1 MTLQRSI
8 SIEDISMKLK
18 PILGSKIDE
27 LYFRY
32 SMSES
37 PEERIQIVQ
46 ILNALYQKYL
56 GKFLD
61 KKVLLEPPEKSAVSG
76 EYEISKVVYAD
87 KELFPFALREHDWPR
102 HVCISGMSGS
112 GKTTLALN
120 ILQRFIEKDKPF
132 LVFDWKKSF
141 RSLIHT
147 DPSIMC
153 FTVGNDS
160 VSNLF
165 KTNIN
170 RPPEGVSPKE
180 WINTLCDLL
189 TESFC
194 VSFGVHKILLETLDE
209 VFEGW
214 GVYKGSPHYPNWQH
228 IKKMLEIRA
237 REARGREATWYESAL
252 RIATVLTFGDFGKV
266 INYDGKKSLSV
277 EELFDKKIIFELNS
291 LGNVEKKFFAEY
303 ILTYIFKLK
312 KANSEKTT
320 EGFKHA
326 ILVDEAHN
334 IFLKSKTYFVSESVT
349 DMIYREM
356 REYGTCLICLDQHI
370 SKLSDTVKGNS
381 ACHIAFQQQLPQDVY
396 DVSSIMQLPEKR
408 EIFTQLPVG
417 FAVVKLSERY
427 TSPFLIK
434 VPYTDLRNSTI
445 SDEKI
450 ASKMDCV
457 IQGIEV
463 EKSDPEFREDLIG
476 EEKYYVDNRENI
488 QEKDIKINLEI
499 PEIPENA
506 GELSGT
512 LEITKEIQCQT
523 NSLENT
529 KEITGLTSVQE
540 VLYDFIKKQI
550 SKGRTIK
557 EAEKMLEEGLSEKLY
572 KEADIFL
579 ATNYALGRVLTKTDY
594 LNFINVNQLSYQ
606 EEPSNDIN
614 FNANLTETAKVSDK
628 SLSEEEK
635 FVDFLRKNPAHNNST
650 VEIYRKIG
658 LSTRK
663 GNILKNKLLARG
675 IIKVTEERS
684 DKGWKKIIRLNINKT
699 IN

>member
-1 MTLQRSI
+1 MTLQRSL
-8 SIEDISMKLK
+8 SIEEISTKLK
-18 PILGSKIDE
+18 PILGNKIDE

-37 PEERIQIVQ
+37 PEERSQIVQ
-46 ILNALYQKYL
+46 ILSALYQKHL

-61 KKVLLEPPEKSAVSG
+61 KKVLLEPPEQSAVSG
-76 EYEISKVVYAD
+76 EYELSKVIYAN
-87 KELFPFALREHDWPR
+87 KELFPFALREQDWPR
-102 HVCISGMSGS
+102 HVCISGMSGG

-120 ILQRFIEKDKPF
+120 ILQKFIEKDKPF

-153 FTVGNDS
+153 FTVGNNS
-160 VSNLF
+160 ISNLF

-170 RPPEGVSPKE
+170 IPPKGVSPKE

-214 GVYKGSPHYPNWQH
+214 EVYKGSQHYPNWMH
-228 IKKMLEIRA
+228 IKKMLEIKS

-277 EELFDKKIIFELNS
+277 DELFDKKVIFELNS

-312 KANSEKTT
+312 KANSQKNQET
-320 EGFKHA
+320 FNHA

-445 SDEKI
+445 SDENI

-457 IQGIEV
+457 IQGVEV
-463 EKSDPEFREDLIG
+463 EKSDPEFREALIPSQN
-476 EEKYYVDNRENI
+476 EIEI
-488 QEKDIKINLEI
+488 SLEI
-499 PEIPENA
+499 PEITEN
-506 GELSGT
+506 EESN
-512 LEITKEIQCQT
+512 LEIIERI
-523 NSLENT
+523 EDRGYE
-529 KEITGLTSVQE
+529 KEITGLTSTQD
-540 VLYDFIKKQI
+540 VLYDFIKKQVE
-550 SKGRTIK
+550 KGKTIK
-557 EAEKMLEEGLSEKLY
+557 EAEKILSEGLSEKLY
-572 KEADIFL
+572 KESDVFL
-579 ATNYALGRVLTKTDY
+579 AGNYALGRILTKSNY
-594 LNFINVNQLSYQ
+594 LNSIKTNQLDHLR
-606 EEPSNDIN
+606 EEPNNTTNEEIIHN
-614 FNANLTETAKVSDK
+614 QVIEVSSEDD
-628 SLSEEEK
+628 SFYRSSSEEQR
-635 FVDFLRKNPAHNNST
+635 FIDFLEKNPYHKNST
-650 VEIYRKIG
+650 VELYNKIG

-663 GNILKNKLLARG
+663 GNILKNKLLSKG
-675 IIKVTEERS
+675 LIKVQEERS
-684 DKGWKKIIRLNINKT
+684 DKGWKKIIKLNTNK
-699 IN
+699 IHK

>member
-1 MTLQRSI
+1 MTLQRSL
-8 SIEDISMKLK
+8 SIEDISTKLK

-37 PEERIQIVQ
+37 LEERTQIIQI
-46 ILNALYQKYL
+46 LSALYQKYL
-56 GKFLD
+56 GQFLD

-76 EYEISKVVYAD
+76 EYEIAKVVYAN
-87 KELFPFALREHDWPR
+87 KELFPFALREQDWPR

-141 RSLIHT
+141 RSLINT

-153 FTVGNDS
+153 FTVGNES
-160 VSNLF
+160 ISNLF

-170 RPPEGVSPKE
+170 IPPKGVSPKE

-228 IKKMLEIRA
+228 IKKMLEIKA
-237 REARGREATWYESAL
+237 REAKGREATWFESAL
-252 RIATVLTFGDFGKV
+252 RIASVLTFGDFGKV

-277 EELFDKKIIFELNS
+277 EELFDKKVIFELNS

-303 ILTYIFKLK
+303 LLTYIFKLK

-320 EGFKHA
+320 EGFNHA

-370 SKLSDTVKGNS
+370 SKLSDTVTGNS
-381 ACHIAFQQQLPQDVY
+381 TCHIAFQQQLPQDVY

-417 FAVVKLSERY
+417 YAVVKLSERY

-450 ASKMDCV
+450 TSKMDCV

-463 EKSDPEFREDLIG
+463 EKTDPEFREALIG
-476 EEKYYVDNRENI
+476 EEKPHSISSIIEESMKEKSTENELEI
-488 QEKDIKINLEI
+488 SLEI
-499 PEIPENA
+499 PEIPENI
-506 GELSGT
+506 EDKPEKL
-512 LEITKEIQCQT
+512 
-523 NSLENT
+523 
-529 KEITGLTSVQE
+529 EITGLTSVQD
-540 VLYDFIKKQI
+540 VLYDFIRKQV

-557 EAEKMLEEGLSEKLY
+557 EAEKMLEEGLPEKLY

-579 ATNYALGRVLTKTDY
+579 ATNYALGRILTKSDY
-594 LNFINVNQLSYQ
+594 INSINVNQLSYQ
-606 EEPSNDIN
+606 EEP
-614 FNANLTETAKVSDK
+614 FNLIEIETYTSPKNP
-628 SLSEEEK
+628 SEEEK
-635 FVDFLRKNPAHNNST
+635 FVDFLKKNPNHTKST
-650 VEIYRKIG
+650 VEIYKLIG
-658 LSTRK
+658 VSTRK
-663 GNILKNKLLARG
+663 GNILKNKLLSKG
-675 IIKVTEERS
+675 IIKVQS
-684 DKGWKKIIRLNINKT
+684 IKLILFIKYSKIQQKYL
-699 IN
+699 

>member
-1 MTLQRSI
+1 MTYQKSL
-8 SIEDISMKLK
+8 SIEEISSKLK
-18 PILGSKIDE
+18 PILGRKIDE

-37 PEERIQIVQ
+37 SEERNQIIQILSV
-46 ILNALYQKYL
+46 LYQKYL
-56 GKFLD
+56 GQFLD
-61 KKVLLEPPEKSAVSG
+61 KKVLLEPPEQFAVSG
-76 EYEISKVVYAD
+76 EYELSKVVYAN
-87 KELFPFALREHDWPR
+87 KELFPFSLREQDWPR

-120 ILQRFIEKDKPF
+120 ILQKFIEKDKPF

-141 RSLIHT
+141 RSLINS
-147 DPSIMC
+147 DPSVMC

-160 VSNLF
+160 ISNLF

-170 RPPEGVSPKE
+170 IPPKGVSPKE

-214 GVYKGSPHYPNWQH
+214 EVYKGSQHYPNWQH
-228 IKKMLEIRA
+228 IKRMLEIKA
-237 REARGREATWYESAL
+237 KEARGREATWYESAL

-277 EELFDKKIIFELNS
+277 EELFDKRVIFELNS

-312 KANSEKTT
+312 KANSEKVS
-320 EGFKHA
+320 EGFNHA

-334 IFLKSKTYFVSESVT
+334 IFLKGKTYFVSESVT

-396 DVSSIMQLPEKR
+396 DISSIMQLPEKK

-417 FAVVKLSERY
+417 YAVVKLSERY
-427 TSPFLIK
+427 NNPFLIK
-434 VPYTDLRNSTI
+434 VPYTDLRNYTI

-450 ASKMDCV
+450 TSKMDCE

-463 EKSDPEFREDLIG
+463 EKSDPEFREALIG
-476 EEKYYVDNRENI
+476 DNPQIELQFEI
-488 QEKDIKINLEI
+488 QEM
-499 PEIPENA
+499 PEIPRISENNEDNA
-506 GELSGT
+506 PKT
-512 LEITKEIQCQT
+512 YIQE
-523 NSLENT
+523 NKVENFSL
-529 KEITGLTSVQE
+529 LTSVQE
-540 VLYDFIKKQI
+540 VLYNFIKKQVQERGL
-550 SKGRTIK
+550 SIK
-557 EAEKMLEEGLSEKLY
+557 EAEKLLEQGLSEKLY
-572 KEADIFL
+572 KESDIFL
-579 ATNYALGRVLTKTDY
+579 ATNYFLEKVITKEDYLDSIRDVKLSNSKTDISIEGDSY
-594 LNFINVNQLSYQ
+594 VKPTMSNSQNVFVNNKTQ
-606 EEPSNDIN
+606 
-614 FNANLTETAKVSDK
+614 
-628 SLSEEEK
+628 SLASSEEQT
-635 FVDFLRKNPAHNNST
+635 FLSFLRSNPNHSLNT
-650 VEIYRKIG
+650 VEIYRKMG

-663 GNILKNKLLARG
+663 GNIAKNNLLSKG
-675 IIKVTEERS
+675 IIKVYEERS
-684 DKGWKKIIRLNINKT
+684 EKGWRKIIRLNRN
-699 IN
+699 

>member
-1 MTLQRSI
+1 MTLQRSL
-8 SIEDISMKLK
+8 SIEDISTKLK

-37 PEERIQIVQ
+37 LEEKNQIIQI
-46 ILNALYQKYL
+46 LSALYQKYL

-61 KKVLLEPPEKSAVSG
+61 KRVLLEPPTQSAVSG
-76 EYEISKVVYAD
+76 EYEISKVVYAN

-120 ILQRFIEKDKPF
+120 ILQRFIEKNKPF
-132 LVFDWKKSF
+132 FVFDWKKSF

-228 IKKMLEIRA
+228 IKKMLEIKA

-277 EELFDKKIIFELNS
+277 EELFDKRIIFELNS

-303 ILTYIFKLK
+303 LLTYIFKLK

-320 EGFKHA
+320 DGFNHA

-370 SKLSDTVKGNS
+370 SKLSDTVTGNS

-396 DVSSIMQLPEKR
+396 DISSIMQLPEKR

-417 FAVVKLSERY
+417 YAVVKLSERY
-427 TSPFLIK
+427 TYPFLIK

-450 ASKMDCV
+450 KNKMDCV

-463 EKSDPEFREDLIG
+463 EKSDPEFREALIG
-476 EEKYYVDNRENI
+476 EQKLDIDNTENI
-488 QEKDIKINLEI
+488 QENELEISLEI
-499 PEIPENA
+499 PEISENIKYKPEK
-506 GELSGT
+506 
-512 LEITKEIQCQT
+512 I
-523 NSLENT
+523 
-529 KEITGLTSVQE
+529 EITGLTSTQD
-540 VLYDFIKKQI
+540 VLYDFIKKQVE
-550 SKGRTIK
+550 KGRTIK
-557 EAEKMLEEGLSEKLY
+557 KAEKMLEEGLPEKLY
-572 KEADIFL
+572 KEADIFI
-579 ATNYALGRVLTKTDY
+579 ATNYALGRVLTKADY
-594 LNFINVNQLSYQ
+594 INSINVNQLGYQ
-606 EEPSNDIN
+606 EEPSNYVN
-614 FNANLTETAKVSDK
+614 STANLTEAYNSNRY
-628 SLSEEEK
+628 LSEEQR
-635 FVDFLRKNPAHNNST
+635 FIDFLRKNSSHTNST
-650 VEIYRKIG
+650 VEIYKKIG

-663 GNILKNKLLARG
+663 GNILKNKLLAKG
-675 IIKVTEERS
+675 IIKVHEERS
-684 DKGWKKIIRLNINKT
+684 DKGWKKIIKLNTTLSNK
-699 IN
+699 NPQ

>member
-1 MTLQRSI
+1 MIKMTYQRSL
-8 SIEDISMKLK
+8 SIEEISSKLK
-18 PILGSKIDE
+18 PILGRKIDE

-37 PEERIQIVQ
+37 LEERNQIVQ
-46 ILNALYQKYL
+46 ILSALYQKYL
-56 GKFLD
+56 GEFLD
-61 KKVLLEPPEKSAVSG
+61 KKVLLEPPTQSAVSG
-76 EYEISKVVYAD
+76 EYELSKVVYAN
-87 KELFPFALREHDWPR
+87 KELFPFSLREQDWPR

-141 RSLIHT
+141 RSLINT
-147 DPSIMC
+147 DPSVMC

-160 VSNLF
+160 ISNLF

-170 RPPEGVSPKE
+170 IPPKGVSPKE

-214 GVYKGSPHYPNWQH
+214 EVYKGSQHYPNWMH
-228 IKKMLEIRA
+228 IKKMLEIKA

-277 EELFDKKIIFELNS
+277 NELFDKRVIFELNS
-291 LGNVEKKFFAEY
+291 LGNIEKKFFAEY

-320 EGFKHA
+320 EGFNHA

-334 IFLKSKTYFVSESVT
+334 IFLKGNTYFVSESVT

-396 DVSSIMQLPEKR
+396 DISSIMQIPEKR

-417 FAVVKLSERY
+417 CAVVKLSERY

-434 VPYTDLRNSTI
+434 VPYTDLRNSNI

-450 ASKMDCV
+450 TGKMDCV
-457 IQGIEV
+457 VQGLEV
-463 EKSDPEFREDLIG
+463 EKGDPEFREALINPHSTSNINPIEINLKKTG
-476 EEKYYVDNRENI
+476 MSKNIEDNSLISEVHEVEEK
-488 QEKDIKINLEI
+488 
-499 PEIPENA
+499 
-506 GELSGT
+506 
-512 LEITKEIQCQT
+512 
-523 NSLENT
+523 
-529 KEITGLTSVQE
+529 TGLTPVQD
-540 VLYDFIKKQI
+540 VLYDFIKKQVE
-550 SKGRTIK
+550 KGRTIK
-557 EAEKMLEEGLSEKLY
+557 EAEKILEGGISEKLY

-579 ATNYALGRVLTKTDY
+579 ATNYALGRILTKEDY
-594 LNFINVNQLSYQ
+594 LNSVKLGKINYQKEESYTSVNEGITNKPIIEVIY
-606 EEPSNDIN
+606 ED
-614 FNANLTETAKVSDK
+614 NLYTK
-628 SLSEEEK
+628 SFSEEK
-635 FVDFLRKNPAHNNST
+635 RFLDFLNENPSHTNST
-650 VEIYRKIG
+650 VEIYKIIG

-663 GNILKNKLLARG
+663 GNILKNKLLNKG
-675 IIKVTEERS
+675 LIKIHEERS
-684 DKGWKKIIRLNINKT
+684 DKGWKKIIRLSN
-699 IN
+699 

>member
-1 MTLQRSI
+1 MRNNKMAYQRNI
-8 SIEDISMKLK
+8 SIEEISTKLK

-27 LYFRY
+27 LYFKY
-32 SMSES
+32 SLSDS
-37 PEERIQIVQ
+37 PEEKNQ
-46 ILNALYQKYL
+46 ILQILSVLYQKYL

-61 KKVLLEPPEKSAVSG
+61 KKVLLEPPEKSLVQG
-76 EYEISKVVYAD
+76 EYELAKVVYVN
-87 KELFPFALREHDWPR
+87 KELFPFSLREKDWPR

-153 FTVGNDS
+153 FTVGNDII
-160 VSNLF
+160 SNLF

-170 RPPEGVSPKE
+170 RPPKGVSPKE

-228 IKKMLEIRA
+228 IKRMLEIKA
-237 REARGREATWYESAL
+237 KEARGREATWYESAL

-277 EELFDKKIIFELNS
+277 EDLFDNRIIFELNS
-291 LGNVEKKFFAEY
+291 LGNVEKKFFSEY
-303 ILTYIFKLK
+303 LLTYIYKLK
-312 KANSEKTT
+312 KANQNKISE
-320 EGFKHA
+320 EFNHA

-334 IFLKSKTYFVSESVT
+334 IFLKNKTYFVSESVT

-381 ACHIAFQQQLPQDVY
+381 ACHIAFQQQLPQDVF
-396 DVSSIMQLPEKR
+396 DVSAIMQLGEKK
-408 EIFTQLPVG
+408 EIFSQLPVG
-417 FAVVKLSERY
+417 HAIVKLSERY

-434 VPYTDLRNSTI
+434 VPYTDLRNFMI

-463 EKSDPEFREDLIG
+463 EKDDPEFKKDLIG
-476 EEKYYVDNRENI
+476 EEKENVMSIEISEIPKRETLKI
-488 QEKDIKINLEI
+488 QEI
-499 PEIPENA
+499 P
-506 GELSGT
+506 
-512 LEITKEIQCQT
+512 KET
-523 NSLENT
+523 NN
-529 KEITGLTSVQE
+529 LTSVQD
-540 VLYDFIKKQI
+540 VLCNFICKQT
-550 SKGRTIK
+550 SQGMSIK
-557 EAEKMLEEGLSEKLY
+557 EAEKMLESELSEGLYNET
-572 KEADIFL
+572 DILL
-579 ATNYALGRVLTKTDY
+579 A
-594 LNFINVNQLSYQ
+594 VNQALK
-606 EEPSNDIN
+606 NGIN
-614 FNANLTETAKVSDK
+614 KRSIK
-628 SLSEEEK
+628 SLNSKERNEEK
-635 FVDFLRKNPAHNNST
+635 TILSNLANSDEEQRFIDFLSKNTSHNNST
-650 VEIYRKIG
+650 VDIYKKIG
-658 LSTRK
+658 LSSRK
-663 GNILKNKLLARG
+663 GNILKNKLLAKG
-675 IIKVTEERS
+675 IIKIQEERNA
-684 DKGWKKIIRLNINKT
+684 KGWKKIIKLNTQIQN
-699 IN
+699 

>member
-1 MTLQRSI
+1 MPQMQKHL
-8 SIEDISMKLK
+8 SIEEISTKLK
-18 PILGSKIDE
+18 PILGNKIDE
-27 LYFRY
+27 LYFKY
-32 SMSES
+32 SLSDS
-37 PEERIQIVQ
+37 PEERNQ
-46 ILNALYQKYL
+46 ILQILSVLYQKYL

-61 KKVLLEPPEKSAVSG
+61 KKLLLEPPERAAVQG
-76 EYEISKVVYAD
+76 EYELSKVVYAN
-87 KELFPFALREHDWPR
+87 KELFPFSLREHDWPR

-141 RSLIHT
+141 RSLINI

-160 VSNLF
+160 ISNLF
-165 KTNIN
+165 RTNIN
-170 RPPEGVSPKE
+170 RPPKGVAPKE

-228 IKKMLEIRA
+228 IKRMLEIKA
-237 REARGREATWYESAL
+237 KEARGREATWYESAL

-277 EELFDKKIIFELNS
+277 EELFDKKVIFELNS

-303 ILTYIFKLK
+303 LLTYIFKLK
-312 KANSEKTT
+312 KANSEKI
-320 EGFKHA
+320 EERFNHA

-334 IFLKSKTYFVSESVT
+334 IFLKNKTYFVSESVT

-396 DVSSIMQLPEKR
+396 DVSSIMQIPERK

-417 FAVVKLSERY
+417 YAVVKLSERY

-434 VPYTDLRNSTI
+434 VPYTDLRNSMI
-445 SDEKI
+445 PDKNI

-463 EKSDPEFREDLIG
+463 EKDDPEFRKALVE
-476 EEKYYVDNRENI
+476 RTENTTPI
-488 QEKDIKINLEI
+488 EIKIPKTPQKTSKTREK
-499 PEIPENA
+499 
-506 GELSGT
+506 
-512 LEITKEIQCQT
+512 KEK
-523 NSLENT
+523 NPN
-529 KEITGLTSVQE
+529 KVPDLTPTQK
-540 VLYDFIKKQI
+540 VLYDFVCKQV
-550 SKGRTIK
+550 SEGKSIK
-557 EAEKMLEEGLSEKLY
+557 EAEKILESGLSEGLY
-572 KEADIFL
+572 KESDIFL
-579 ATNYALGRVLTKTDY
+579 ATNYALGRILTKSDY
-594 LNFINVNQLSYQ
+594 LNSV
-606 EEPSNDIN
+606 
-614 FNANLTETAKVSDK
+614 K
-628 SLSEEEK
+628 SIKEAEFSEENKEESNQDK
-635 FVDFLRKNPAHNNST
+635 ISSLNLDSPEEERFIDFLINNPNHTYST
-650 VEIYRKIG
+650 VELYKKIN

-663 GNILKNKLLARG
+663 GNILKNKLLNKG
-675 IIKVTEERS
+675 IIEVQEERS
-684 DKGWKKIIRLNINKT
+684 SEGWRKIIKLNRNSPLNT
-699 IN
+699 N

>member
-1 MTLQRSI
+1 MTLQRSL
-8 SIEDISMKLK
+8 SIEDISTKLK

-37 PEERIQIVQ
+37 LEERTQIIQI
-46 ILNALYQKYL
+46 LSALYQKYL
-56 GKFLD
+56 GQFLD

-76 EYEISKVVYAD
+76 EYEIAKVVYAN
-87 KELFPFALREHDWPR
+87 KELFPFALREQDWPR

-141 RSLIHT
+141 RSLINT

-153 FTVGNDS
+153 FTVGNES
-160 VSNLF
+160 ISNLF

-170 RPPEGVSPKE
+170 IPPKGVSPKE

-228 IKKMLEIRA
+228 IKKMLEIKA
-237 REARGREATWYESAL
+237 REAKGREATWFESAL
-252 RIATVLTFGDFGKV
+252 RIASVLTFGDFGKV

-277 EELFDKKIIFELNS
+277 EELFDKKVIFELNS

-303 ILTYIFKLK
+303 LLTYIFKLK

-320 EGFKHA
+320 EGFNHA

-370 SKLSDTVKGNS
+370 SKLSDTVTGNS
-381 ACHIAFQQQLPQDVY
+381 TCHIAFQQQLPQDVY

-417 FAVVKLSERY
+417 YAVVKLSERY

-450 ASKMDCV
+450 TSKMDCV

-463 EKSDPEFREDLIG
+463 EKTDPEFREALIG
-476 EEKYYVDNRENI
+476 EEKPHSISSIIEESMKEKSTENELEI
-488 QEKDIKINLEI
+488 SLEI
-499 PEIPENA
+499 PEIPENI
-506 GELSGT
+506 EDKPEKL
-512 LEITKEIQCQT
+512 
-523 NSLENT
+523 
-529 KEITGLTSVQE
+529 EITGLTSVQD
-540 VLYDFIKKQI
+540 VLYDFIRKQV

-557 EAEKMLEEGLSEKLY
+557 EAEKMLEEGLPEKLY

-579 ATNYALGRVLTKTDY
+579 ATNYALGRILTKSDY
-594 LNFINVNQLSYQ
+594 INSINVNQLSYQ
-606 EEPSNDIN
+606 EEP
-614 FNANLTETAKVSDK
+614 FNLIEIETYTSPKNP
-628 SLSEEEK
+628 SEEEK
-635 FVDFLRKNPAHNNST
+635 FVDFLKKNPNHTKST
-650 VEIYRKIG
+650 VEIYKLIG
-658 LSTRK
+658 VSTRK
-663 GNILKNKLLARG
+663 GNILKNKLLSKG
-675 IIKVTEERS
+675 IIKVQEERS
-684 DKGWKKIIRLNINKT
+684 DKGWKKIIRLNANKT
-699 IN
+699 SQ